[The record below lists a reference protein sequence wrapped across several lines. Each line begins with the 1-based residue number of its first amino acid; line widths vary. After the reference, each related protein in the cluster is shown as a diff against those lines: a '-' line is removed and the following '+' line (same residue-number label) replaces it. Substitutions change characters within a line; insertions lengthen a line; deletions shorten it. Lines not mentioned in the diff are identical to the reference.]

1 MAKQPIYDDT
11 SVQVLE
17 GLEGVRMRPGMYIGD
32 TNINGLHHL
41 AWEIIDNGIDEI
53 SNGYGKNL
61 IVTLHND
68 YSLSVFDDG
77 RGIPTGI
84 NPKTKISTVETI
96 FTCLHAGAKF
106 DEDTYKNAGGLH
118 GVGAAVVNA
127 LSSSLICQVHK
138 DNKLYEARFKNG
150 GQIAQPLKIIG
161 ETNQKGTMIC
171 FMPDKSIFKS
181 LAFNP
186 QTIKNRLQQKAYL
199 ISGLKIIFINEIS
212 KDKTNFY
219 YPDNVIDYVND
230 LSKQTKNI
238 GETIYFSHQKNN
250 ITVHLGFR
258 FNQSSQYIL
267 NTYANAINTV
277 DGGVHAISFK
287 ANLVNILNDYARL
300 KKIIKSNDKGF
311 SEDELLEG
319 LVAVISVWV
328 PESLIA
334 FEGQT
339 KNKLST
345 PEVANIVQ
353 EALVNNF
360 IFWLNSNADYA
371 LLIIQNAQTIKEA
384 KLLAKKARDVKKSQK
399 SISKEVGMGGKLTPA
414 QSKKPELNE
423 LFIVEGDS
431 AGGSAKLG
439 RNKKYQAILPLRGKV
454 INVLKSNVSN
464 VLKNEEIASI
474 FRALGTG
481 IDKDFDIKKLKYHKI
496 IIMTDADVDG
506 SHIQVLLLTLFYKYL
521 KPLIENGHIYIAQP
535 PLYKFVNKNN
545 KKVDYAY
552 DEDALRILKQS
563 TKNYEIQRYKGLG
576 EMNADQL
583 YNTTMNPER
592 RVMWQV
598 SIQDYLAVHQQINTL
613 MGENTEIRKQWIDA
627 NIDFSNDEEIIQEE
641 GN

>member
-1 MAKQPIYDDT
+1 MSNKPIYDDQ

-53 SNGYGKNL
+53 SNGFGKNL
-61 IVTLHND
+61 LVTLHHD
-68 YSLSVFDDG
+68 FSLSVFDDG

-84 NPKTKISTVETI
+84 NQKTRRSTIETI
-96 FTCLHAGAKF
+96 FTYLHAGAKF

-127 LSSSLICQVHK
+127 LSSFLICQVHK
-138 DNKLYEARFKNG
+138 DNQIYEAQFVDG
-150 GQIAQPLKIIG
+150 GKTKQSLKVVG
-161 ETNQKGTMIC
+161 ETNQKGTNIH
-171 FMPDKSIFKS
+171 FMPDKKIFKN
-181 LAFNP
+181 LNFNP

-199 ISGLKIIFINEIS
+199 IKGLKITFINEIN
-212 KDKTNFY
+212 KEKIHFY
-219 YPDNVIDYVND
+219 YPNNVIDYVND
-230 LSKQTKNI
+230 LSAKTKNL
-238 GETIYFSHQKNN
+238 GETIYFNHEKNN
-250 ITVHLGFR
+250 IIVDLGFS

-267 NTYANAINTV
+267 NSFANAINTV
-277 DGGVHAISFK
+277 DGGVHATSFK
-287 ANLVNILNDYARL
+287 NTLVNILNEYAKN
-300 KKIIKSNDKGF
+300 KKILKAADKGF

-319 LVAVISVWV
+319 LIAVISVWV

-345 PEVANIVQ
+345 PEVISVVQ
-353 EALVNNF
+353 EVLMNNF
-360 IFWLNSNADYA
+360 VFWLNSHADYA
-371 LLIIQNAQTIKEA
+371 LQILQNAQNIKEA
-384 KLLAKKARDVKKSQK
+384 KLAAKKARDIKKTQK
-399 SISKEVGMGGKLTPA
+399 SISKEIGMGGKLTPA
-414 QSKKPELNE
+414 QSKNPELNE

-439 RNKKYQAILPLRGKV
+439 RNKKHQAILPLRGKV
-454 INVLKSNVSN
+454 INVLKSNITN
-464 VLKNEEIASI
+464 VIKNEEIASI

-481 IDKDFDIKKLKYHKI
+481 IDKDFDIKKLKYHKV

-521 KPLIENGHIYIAQP
+521 KPLIEKGHIYIAQP

-545 KKVDYAY
+545 KEVHYAY
-552 DEDALRILKQS
+552 DDKDLKALKQ
-563 TKNYEIQRYKGLG
+563 TCKNYEIQRYKGLG

-583 YNTTMNPER
+583 YNTTMNPNN

-598 SIQDYLAVHQQINTL
+598 GIEDYLAVHQQINIL
-613 MGENTEIRKQWIDA
+613 MGEDTEIRKQWIDE
-627 NIDFSNDEEIIQEE
+627 NIDFSNDEDIITAEE
-641 GN
+641 N

>member
-1 MAKQPIYDDT
+1 MSNKPIYDDQ

-53 SNGYGKNL
+53 SNGFGKNL
-61 IVTLHND
+61 LVTLHQD
-68 YSLSVFDDG
+68 FSLSVFDDG

-84 NPKTKISTVETI
+84 NQKTRRSTIETI
-96 FTCLHAGAKF
+96 FTYLHAGAKF
-106 DEDTYKNAGGLH
+106 GEATYKNAGGLH

-127 LSSSLICQVHK
+127 LSSFLTCQVHK
-138 DNKLYEARFKNG
+138 DNQIYEAQFVDG
-150 GQIAQPLKIIG
+150 GKTKQSLKVVG
-161 ETNQKGTMIC
+161 ETNQKGTNIH
-171 FMPDKSIFKS
+171 FLPDKKIFKN
-181 LAFNP
+181 LNFNP

-199 ISGLKIIFINEIS
+199 IKGLKITFINEIH
-212 KDKTNFY
+212 KEKINFY
-219 YPDNVIDYVND
+219 YPNNVVDFVND
-230 LSKQTKNI
+230 LSAKTKNL
-238 GETIYFSHQKNN
+238 GETIYFNYEKNN
-250 ITVHLGFR
+250 IIVDLGFS

-267 NTYANAINTV
+267 NSFANAINTV

-287 ANLVNILNDYARL
+287 NTLVSILNEYAKN
-300 KKIIKSNDKGF
+300 KKILKTTDKGF

-319 LVAVISVWV
+319 LIAVISVWV

-345 PEVANIVQ
+345 PEVVNVVQ
-353 EALVNNF
+353 EVLNNNF
-360 IFWLNSNADYA
+360 VFWLNSHADCA
-371 LLIIQNAQTIKEA
+371 LQILQNAQNIKEA
-384 KLLAKKARDVKKSQK
+384 KLAAKKARDIKKTQK
-399 SISKEVGMGGKLTPA
+399 SISKEIGMGGKLTPA
-414 QSKKPELNE
+414 QSKNPELNE

-454 INVLKSNVSN
+454 INVLKSNITN
-464 VLKNEEIASI
+464 VIKNEEIASI

-481 IDKDFDIKKLKYHKI
+481 IDKDFDIKKLKYHKV

-521 KPLIENGHIYIAQP
+521 KPLIEHGHIYIAQP

-545 KKVDYAY
+545 KQIHYAY
-552 DEDALRILKQS
+552 DDKDLKSLKQ
-563 TKNYEIQRYKGLG
+563 TCKNYEIQRYKGLG

-583 YNTTMNPER
+583 YNTTMNPAN

-598 SIQDYLAVHQQINTL
+598 GIEDYLAVHQQINVL
-613 MGENTEIRKQWIDA
+613 MGEDTEIRKRWIDE
-627 NIDFSNDEEIIQEE
+627 NIDFSNDEDIITIEE
-641 GN
+641 N